1 MSSEYRHVGKFTSS
15 FKRMVRALSVEVRRQ
30 LYERMDELLKGLVT
44 GEPLRG
50 PYKRFKKIR
59 IGKFR
64 LIYSDAKPCII
75 SFYKLRHRESAYV

>member
-1 MSSEYRHVGKFTSS
+1 
-15 FKRMVRALSVEVRRQ
+15 MVRALSVEVRRQ